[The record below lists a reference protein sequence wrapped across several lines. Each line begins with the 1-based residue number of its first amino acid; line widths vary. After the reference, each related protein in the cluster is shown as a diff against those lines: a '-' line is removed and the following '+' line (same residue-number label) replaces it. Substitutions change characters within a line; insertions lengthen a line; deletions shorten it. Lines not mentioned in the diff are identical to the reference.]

1 MTTEEKRLNIHYSLI
16 LGAYWMIFAVSS
28 IFIVPLLRLKGFD
41 DSQIGILIAIRSIS
55 AITVSPLIATYSD
68 HHPKRQLKYILML
81 LLIINIINTFIFQF
95 CHLNYMGAILIF
107 IILGATTNTMPPL
120 HSSMAMKFNEN
131 GKRLVY
137 SIGRGTGSISYAVIS
152 LILGQFV
159 SSDNYSA
166 SLYIQIG
173 LDIFSLICIMIFP
186 KYKVSDIKEVNN
198 IKSKNKNVK
207 ETEIVHSNMY
217 LIRNY
222 KNFTVFLIASVFV
235 FVGYSMCNSFMIDI
249 IMSRGGTNADMG
261 ISCFILGAAELPTAI
276 LFPKLKIRFGTKKLL
291 EISAVFALVKMI
303 FLYLSPNVLCVFLS
317 QTIQMLGNGLYW
329 PTSVFYVNEVISGKD
344 QVKGQSLTNI
354 ASVNIGAVLG
364 SVVSGK
370 LLCYF
375 NINSVILFGCICTFI
390 GVIFM
395 FMATRAKLKCSYNR
409 I

>member
-1 MTTEEKRLNIHYSLI
+1 M
-16 LGAYWMIFAVSS
+16 
-28 IFIVPLLRLKGFD
+28 
-41 DSQIGILIAIRSIS
+41 
-55 AITVSPLIATYSD
+55 
-68 HHPKRQLKYILML
+68 
-81 LLIINIINTFIFQF
+81 
-95 CHLNYMGAILIF
+95 NYMGAILIF

-173 LDIFSLICIMIFP
+173 LDIFSLICIMLFP

-207 ETEIVHSNMY
+207 ETEIVHSNIY

-276 LFPKLKIRFGTKKLL
+276 LFPKLKIRFGTKRLL
-291 EISAVFALVKMI
+291 EISAVFALVKML
-303 FLYLSPNVLCVFLS
+303 FLYMTPNVLCVFFS

-395 FMATRAKLKCSYNR
+395 FIATRAKLQS
-409 I
+409 